1 MQSINLI
8 SRKNDIEAIRQ
19 IVDLGHGEILA
30 SQSGNL
36 VPNHSLNGNKLSRLI
51 NAGFKVSHI
60 GTNYTTIN

>member
-36 VPNHSLNGNKLSRLI
+36 VPNESLNGNKLSRLI

>member
-8 SRKNDIEAIRQ
+8 SRRNDLEAIRQ
-19 IVDLGHGEILA
+19 IVNAGNGEILA
-30 SQSGNL
+30 AQTGNL
-36 VPNHSLNGNKLSRLI
+36 VPNELLNGANLSRLI